1 MKFISAAAALTGLA
15 GTAIADPLYRLYP
28 AHVQQV
34 SSAVTAPGLA
44 VATHVVPT
52 IVSQNA
58 APDSSVYR

>member
-1 MKFISAAAALTGLA
+1 MKFASAATALTSLA

-28 AHVQQV
+28 APVQQV